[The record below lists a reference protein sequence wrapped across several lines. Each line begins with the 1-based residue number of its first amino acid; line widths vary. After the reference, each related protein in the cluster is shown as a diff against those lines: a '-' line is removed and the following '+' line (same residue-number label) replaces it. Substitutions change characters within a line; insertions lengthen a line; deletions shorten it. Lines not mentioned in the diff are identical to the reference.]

1 MVLNGNLLVPG
12 TVAAKAL
19 AVDNLAAITA
29 ILGNVKAGDL
39 YGTTLHGGVGYPTN
53 AYAWPGP
60 GNTGM
65 GFHLSSAGLLLG
77 NYSLG
82 KYIEMRSDGDVD
94 MPGLKIVDGQA
105 SYSGKLS
112 AVTGSFGAV
121 TIAPGGSISSGQTG
135 FNTGKGFWL
144 GIDAGIPK
152 FSLGEGGG
160 AGIRWDGNDLY
171 VVNPKIASFD
181 LAITAGASGNYFT
194 LGRNAVDRFAG
205 AYTATATNG
214 SGSFTYL
221 WRLEGNTFA
230 WVSAN
235 NYTNAQVV
243 PGVSGRGVTGEFDLY
258 AICTCTDTNTGQ
270 TQTRSFNFIVN
281 FT

>member
-1 MVLNGNLLVPG
+1 MGNLRIIYDN
-12 TVAAKAL
+12 AADRAVLTASSQAGAL
-19 AVDNLAAITA
+19 
-29 ILGNVKAGDL
+29 G
-39 YGTTLHGGVGYPTN
+39 PTN
-53 AYAWPGP
+53 
-60 GNTGM
+60 
-65 GFHLSSAGLLLG
+65 LQRER
-77 NYSLG
+77 
-82 KYIEMRSDGDVD
+82 K
-94 MPGLKIVDGQA
+94 
-105 SYSGKLS
+105 S
-112 AVTGSFGAV
+112 AVLRSVGTAL
-121 TIAPGGSISSGQTG
+121 TIVAIW
-135 FNTGKGFWL
+135 N
-144 GIDAGIPK
+144 
-152 FSLGEGGG
+152 E
-160 AGIRWDGNDLY
+160 LY

-181 LAITAGASGNYFT
+181 LAITAGASGSYFT

-235 NYTNAQVV
+235 NYVNAQVV

-270 TQTRSFNFIVN
+270 TQTQSFNFIVN